1 MDFARAGMLRR
12 LRLEENWRID
22 MKGKREKMKVEIKNC
37 PEGDTRMPDIDDPY
51 EDEEEEEN
59 K

>member
-1 MDFARAGMLRR
+1 
-12 LRLEENWRID
+12 
-22 MKGKREKMKVEIKNC
+22 MKVEIKNC

-51 EDEEEEEN
+51 EEEEEEEEN

>member
-1 MDFARAGMLRR
+1 M
-12 LRLEENWRID
+12 EENWRIG

-37 PEGDTRMPDIDDPY
+37 PEGDTRMPNIDDPY
-51 EDEEEEEN
+51 EEEEEEEEN